1 MDWVRRLLGVVLCT
15 SVISFA
21 QTPSS
26 PPPNPPASLVSVL
39 IPAARLGLSYNADG
53 GIQSYRKEGFELT
66 YVDGVGWAP
75 PLEPTLPPPQADR
88 LPLEVV
94 RAAGLVQAPLVGVRF
109 SVGSDRLRLVF
120 ELPAGFNAPLP
131 QGEGS
136 FSGPYTLELPLFAPG
151 LEALFRRDS
160 GVALFR
166 RDNAVGP
173 NPPAPL
179 SVSILYNPDSTRLSL
194 TLPPGRFY
202 HYRTFAL
209 EDPQRYVLDL
219 YYLMP
224 ERTEV
229 IAPGF
234 RYREVWTFTPEP
246 LRLYLV
252 EADPGRWRMEPVGQ
266 PGLRAYL
273 PTLAPTALAI
283 LNGGYFDPKSGTPIG
298 LWIKDGVA
306 LNFPFG
312 RSALMWEQNRV
323 FAGFPKFGTV
333 IVTQSGQRLAVG
345 INRYRARLT
354 AHTAPGPAGQAGEN
368 IAVVEGDRV
377 IALYPAPYTI
387 KPGQWG
393 LSFPAGEA
401 PPVRTGEI
409 LKLYGSL
416 EPPLAY
422 ALEAGPLLIQ
432 SGAYAFNPN
441 LEPFTDPRPL
451 NATAPQSAVAWTQD
465 GRLWL
470 VVSDPTTPSTLARA
484 LQLYNPNI
492 WGAIR
497 MDAGGSAQLYVR
509 GSLRTPLIE
518 PQARKVV
525 NGLALYPIR

>member
-1 MDWVRRLLGVVLCT
+1 MELAPRLLGVLLCA
-15 SVISFA
+15 SVFSFA
-21 QTPSS
+21 QTPPS
-26 PPPNPPASLVSVL
+26 PTPNLPANPASLL
-39 IPAARLGLSYNADG
+39 IPAARLGLSYSPVNG
-53 GIQSYRKEGFELT
+53 TEVYRKNGLELT
-66 YVDGVGWAP
+66 YVAGVGWAP
-75 PLEPTLPPPQADR
+75 PLDPTLPPPQADR

-94 RAAGLVQAPLVGVRF
+94 RAAGLVQAPEAGVRF
-109 SVGSDRLRLVF
+109 SANADRLRLVF
-120 ELPAGFNAPLP
+120 ELPEGFNTPLP

-136 FSGPYTLELPLFAPG
+136 FPGRYTLELPLFAPG
-151 LEALFRRDS
+151 LEVLPRGDS
-160 GVALFR
+160 GVGLAL
-166 RDNAVGP
+166 P
-173 NPPAPL
+173 TPITL
-179 SVSILYNPDSTRLSL
+179 STLYNPGSTRFAL

-202 HYRTFAL
+202 RYRTFTL
-209 EDPQRYVLDL
+209 EDPRRYVLDL
-219 YYLMP
+219 YYLTP
-224 ERTEV
+224 ERTEA

-234 RYREVWTFTPEP
+234 RYREVWAFTPEP
-246 LRLYLV
+246 LRLYLL
-252 EADPGRWRMEPVGQ
+252 EADPGSWRMEPVGQ
-266 PGLRAYL
+266 PGLRAPL
-273 PTLAPTALAI
+273 PSLAPSALAI

-354 AHTAPGPAGQAGEN
+354 AHTAPGSAGRVGEN

-377 IALYPAPYTI
+377 VATYPAPYEL
-387 KPGQWG
+387 KAGQWG
-393 LSFPAGEA
+393 LTFPAGEV

-416 EPPLAY
+416 EPPVTY

-432 SGAYAFNPN
+432 SGAYAFDPS
-441 LEPFTDPRPL
+441 LEAFTDPRPL
-451 NATAPQSAVAWTQD
+451 NAITPQSAVAWTQN
-465 GRLWL
+465 GGLWL

-484 LQLYNPNI
+484 LQQFNPSI

-525 NGLALYPIR
+525 NGLALYPAR